1 VALMVID
8 TSAVIACLLD
18 EPERASFVEC
28 IEADP
33 VRLMSMV
40 GFVETSLVIFSR
52 RGGEGLA
59 DLAACLDR
67 AEIDRVAVDA
77 RQADEAVQAFCRFGR
92 GRHPAALNIGD
103 CFAYALAR
111 TTGEPLLF
119 KGDDF
124 TRTEIAAAAG
134 T

>member
-18 EPERASFVEC
+18 EPERVSFVEC

-33 VRLMSMV
+33 VRLISMV
-40 GFVETSLVIFSR
+40 GFVEASLVILSR
-52 RGGEGLA
+52 RGAEGLA
-59 DLAACLDR
+59 DLAAFLDR

-77 RQADEAVQAFCRFGR
+77 RQADEAVEAFRRFGR

-119 KGDDF
+119 KGGDF
-124 TRTEIAAAAG
+124 AQTDVAATTRA
-134 T
+134 

>member
-1 VALMVID
+1 VALMIID

-18 EPERASFVEC
+18 EPERAFFVEC
-28 IEADP
+28 IAADP

-40 GFVETSLVIFSR
+40 GFVEASLVIFGR
-52 RGGEGLA
+52 RGAEGLA
-59 DLAACLDR
+59 DLAAFLDR

-119 KGDDF
+119 KGGDF
-124 TRTEIAAAAG
+124 TQTEIAAAAR